1 MGSSC
6 SHNADG
12 KPCGEELCF
21 GADPGEQPLDVVC
34 EVKAAELSESS
45 KGLANTGADS
55 PHSSI
60 SPPQSPL
67 KPHSPFGDGTIEP
80 ATQTLGGSLS
90 RRQQSTERREGLLR
104 RRRRSLHR
112 QSTHM

>member
-90 RRQQSTERREGLLR
+90 PSAEHRAKRRASKAAKKKSASTID
-104 RRRRSLHR
+104 
-112 QSTHM
+112 